1 MLNLSDYSHNNNYF
15 HNLILVDS
23 SPIIE
28 LYIAGRT
35 YPNNSVIQLSD
46 SETFEASYN
55 SERQSLTCV
64 TENRPCCKN
73 PHIGEW
79 YYPNNTI
86 IPNLEEGNIFY
97 THREDDGTL
106 RLYLRNSSLL
116 LLNISQ
122 FCCELP
128 NINSLN
134 QKICVFLGK
143 YIYSYIFIGIIWG
156 EGGLRGHKT
165 PHFSSVII
173 IIIALHYN
181 YDTYHHNNYY
191 EIQVYK

>member
-28 LYIAGRT
+28 LYIAGQT

-46 SETFEASYN
+46 SEIFEASNN

-79 YYPNNTI
+79 YYPNNTV

-106 RLYLRNSSLL
+106 QLYLRNSSLW

-143 YIYSYIFIGIIWG
+143 YIYSYIHRYHFGG
-156 EGGLRGHKT
+156 GGPEGVQDPSLF
-165 PHFSSVII
+165 FS
-173 IIIALHYN
+173 
-181 YDTYHHNNYY
+181 NYY
-191 EIQVYK
+191 CSLLQL